1 MAPSVERVFA
11 EAALGVLAAMDAQ
24 GTNTSRVQHGEWTAM
39 LNANEGG
46 TGLDHL
52 LLAWLDE
59 VLYQAQ
65 TKSRWMLSADVH
77 ITQDQQGARLRAMVA
92 YVSADDMV
100 RGVEVKPSAAMNSR
114 CRPFRQAKR
123 SQEGMRTCQASL
135 DPRGMRTSSW
145 MSEVG
150 APRVDAR
157 PHGPNPLASSV
168 PGPHST
174 HGPR

>member
-1 MAPSVERVFA
+1 MSHWIWPTTADLGLRAMAPSVERVFA

-39 LNANEGG
+39 LNANEGR
-46 TGLDHL
+46 TDLDLL

-77 ITQDQQGARLRAMVA
+77 ITQDQQGVRLRAMVA

-100 RGVEVKPSAAMNSR
+100 RGVEVKAVSSHELTLQALQAGETLPGRDEKMPSLVGPAWYADVL
-114 CRPFRQAKR
+114 
-123 SQEGMRTCQASL
+123 L
-135 DPRGMRTSSW
+135 D
-145 MSEVG
+145 V
-150 APRVDAR
+150 
-157 PHGPNPLASSV
+157 
-168 PGPHST
+168 
-174 HGPR
+174 